1 MIKKLPLVDIAGNI
15 TKELVNVNLAQLTIL
30 HIAFDTVILTGQE
43 VGTQAPVDVAIPTAN
58 YLNQQTQQHW
68 QEA

>member
-15 TKELVNVNLAQLTIL
+15 TKEVVKVNLAQMKIL
-30 HIAFDTVILTGQE
+30 HFTWDNVILTGQE
-43 VGTQAPVDVAIPTAN
+43 VGTEAPVDVAMPTAN
-58 YLNQQTQQHW
+58 YINQQNQQHW

>member
-15 TKELVNVNLAQLTIL
+15 TKEVVKVDLAQLTIL
-30 HIAFDTVILTGQE
+30 YFALNNVILTGQE
-43 VGTQAPVDVAIPTAN
+43 VGTKAPVDVAMPIAS
-58 YLNQQTQQHW
+58 YLVQKNLQW